1 MHDGK
6 YEPQAAF
13 LRMKQDIE
21 NSNPQMW
28 DLAAYRVPKGKQKHL
43 RTPEWKIFPTYDFAH
58 CLCDSIEGVTHSLCT
73 TEFVQARE
81 SYEWLNSTLGVYE
94 PIQREFGKWVYFPL
108 NQNFFS
114 FAAYLVVHHSLLC
127 ISNSRL
133 IRVPYQPPHFFPH
146 SFIHRAL

>member
-114 FAAYLVVHHSLLC
+114 FCCLSGSSSFPLMYFKFPSYQGALSASTLL
-127 ISNSRL
+127 ST
-133 IRVPYQPPHFFPH
+133 
-146 SFIHRAL
+146 FIHS